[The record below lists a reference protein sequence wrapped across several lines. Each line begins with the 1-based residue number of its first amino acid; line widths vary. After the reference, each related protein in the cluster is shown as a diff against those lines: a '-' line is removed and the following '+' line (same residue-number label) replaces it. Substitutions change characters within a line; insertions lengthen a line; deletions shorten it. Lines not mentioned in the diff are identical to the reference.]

1 MSHDTSLVMCR
12 LSLLAVYDLEPRKL
26 TGTVK
31 YVGKVDREYVDNRV
45 YVGVRL
51 DDPGEPQCT
60 LHHLVTCEAQSL
72 HQLALICSWSNTM
85 QCVNHAV
92 LCLVCVSSAVGDSDG
107 LFKGKRYFTCT
118 PKHGKMVR
126 INNVIAVLYPKM
138 VTVLC

>member
-1 MSHDTSLVMCR
+1 MSRDASLVTCH

-60 LHHLVTCEAQSL
+60 LHHLVTCEAQCL
-72 HQLALICSWSNTM
+72 HQLALMCSWSNTM
-85 QCVNHAV
+85 QCVDHTVA
-92 LCLVCVSSAVGDSDG
+92 LPCVCFFCSG
-107 LFKGKRYFTCT
+107 
-118 PKHGKMVR
+118 
-126 INNVIAVLYPKM
+126 
-138 VTVLC
+138 